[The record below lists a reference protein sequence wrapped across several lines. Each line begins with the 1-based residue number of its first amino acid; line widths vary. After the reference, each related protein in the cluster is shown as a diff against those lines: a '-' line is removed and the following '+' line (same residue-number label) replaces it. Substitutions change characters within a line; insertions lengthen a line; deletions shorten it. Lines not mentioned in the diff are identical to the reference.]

1 MFKGNEEL
9 LEAKDIELNHLRK
22 QVSDGVS
29 VSFFFI
35 KYGFTLIK
43 LIDKMTKPT
52 ALFTYCNILI

>member
-29 VSFFFI
+29 VSFFSLSMVLP
-35 KYGFTLIK
+35 YLK
-43 LIDKMTKPT
+43 LSDKITKPT
-52 ALFTYCNILI
+52 VLLTYCNILN